1 MGRQEWRQLLLSLPL
16 EIRCLE
22 RQASLQMLWV
32 HLLCSLHPESLPKVR
47 CAFSS
52 LALTFP
58 CSLLFFLSSR
68 KLPGSTGDPV
78 RHCCGCYTLSS
89 TRRPSSDRSL
99 AAAVSAVAG
108 AFAHPSRHKSRMRS
122 IFHPSTSPSAPKA
135 LKNRIALRPPRTV
148 KSVLTTLLDQLTV
161 SQRMIMKTASVIG
174 AVFEEELLRGSC
186 PIMAHLSH
194 FSHDMDELERL
205 SMIRRIDNF
214 VGGVPS
220 TVKSPSGVDSK
231 SIGNPPNIK
240 VKFEFGHGFMQDVIR
255 SQMLCS
261 QLDKLHSRISDFR
274 EMQQKELRQKFFEK
288 AKGSLN
294 PPLQLSI
301 NPNITGRRRGSTPPT
316 SSQVQS
322 ILSGRRALTPTDGR
336 HFPLDGSS
344 GYNRTYSSTDGF
356 SGSSESSNHMDSED
370 GCTPRQASMQK
381 CIPTFVLLKSG
392 NVYVK
397 KQSSLF
403 SHFKVKGLTN
413 ARMWKKRYAV
423 LQNARLLV
431 QYDEQNGSQPR
442 QGTSLFLKGAK
453 VSACDP
459 EVASKVNCF
468 QVEVK
473 EWTKGKYLMNERR
486 FFVMGVESE
495 AEVENWVYMIRYA
508 IESLE
513 NQSG

>member
-1 MGRQEWRQLLLSLPL
+1 
-16 EIRCLE
+16 
-22 RQASLQMLWV
+22 
-32 HLLCSLHPESLPKVR
+32 
-47 CAFSS
+47 
-52 LALTFP
+52 
-58 CSLLFFLSSR
+58 
-68 KLPGSTGDPV
+68 
-78 RHCCGCYTLSS
+78 
-89 TRRPSSDRSL
+89 
-99 AAAVSAVAG
+99 
-108 AFAHPSRHKSRMRS
+108 
-122 IFHPSTSPSAPKA
+122 
-135 LKNRIALRPPRTV
+135 
-148 KSVLTTLLDQLTV
+148 
-161 SQRMIMKTASVIG
+161 
-174 AVFEEELLRGSC
+174 
-186 PIMAHLSH
+186 MAHLSR
-194 FSHDMDELERL
+194 FSHDIDELERL

-214 VGGVPS
+214 VGGVPL
-220 TVKSPSGVDSK
+220 TVRSPSGVDSK
-231 SIGNPPNIK
+231 QVGGSPNIK

-294 PPLQLSI
+294 PQMSLTI
-301 NPNITGRRRGSTPPT
+301 NPNITGRRRGSTPPST
-316 SSQVQS
+316 SQVQN
-322 ILSGRRALTPTDGR
+322 ILLGRRALTPTDGR
-336 HFPLDGSS
+336 HFSLDDSAGIT
-344 GYNRTYSSTDGF
+344 RTYSSVDGL
-356 SGSSESSNHMDSED
+356 SVSLEASNRRDSED
-370 GCTPRQASMQK
+370 GVTPRLLAPQLKS
-381 CIPTFVLLKSG
+381 IPTFMLLKSG

-403 SHFKVKGLTN
+403 SHFKVKGMTN

-468 QVEVK
+468 QIEVK

-495 AEVENWVYMIRYA
+495 AEVEDWVYMIRYA

-513 NQSG
+513 NQS

>member
-1 MGRQEWRQLLLSLPL
+1 
-16 EIRCLE
+16 
-22 RQASLQMLWV
+22 
-32 HLLCSLHPESLPKVR
+32 
-47 CAFSS
+47 
-52 LALTFP
+52 
-58 CSLLFFLSSR
+58 
-68 KLPGSTGDPV
+68 
-78 RHCCGCYTLSS
+78 
-89 TRRPSSDRSL
+89 
-99 AAAVSAVAG
+99 
-108 AFAHPSRHKSRMRS
+108 
-122 IFHPSTSPSAPKA
+122 
-135 LKNRIALRPPRTV
+135 
-148 KSVLTTLLDQLTV
+148 
-161 SQRMIMKTASVIG
+161 MIMKTASVIG

-186 PIMAHLSH
+186 PIMAHLSR
-194 FSHDMDELERL
+194 FSHDIDELERL

-214 VGGVPS
+214 VGGVPL
-220 TVKSPSGVDSK
+220 TVRSPSGVDSK
-231 SIGNPPNIK
+231 QVGGSPNIK

-294 PPLQLSI
+294 PQMSLTI
-301 NPNITGRRRGSTPPT
+301 NPNITGRRRGSTPPST
-316 SSQVQS
+316 SQVQN
-322 ILSGRRALTPTDGR
+322 ILLGRRALTPTDGR
-336 HFPLDGSS
+336 HFSLDDSAGIT
-344 GYNRTYSSTDGF
+344 RTYSSVDGL
-356 SGSSESSNHMDSED
+356 SVSLEASNRRDSED
-370 GCTPRQASMQK
+370 GVTPRLLAPQLKS
-381 CIPTFVLLKSG
+381 IPTFMLLKSG

-403 SHFKVKGLTN
+403 SHFKVKGMTN

-468 QVEVK
+468 QIEVK

-495 AEVENWVYMIRYA
+495 AEVEDWVYMIRYA

-513 NQSG
+513 NQS